1 MRARNV
7 LASIARRTQMPRM
20 PHRLLLAAV
29 AALSL
34 GACATFQTGPVGNAN
49 VPQPAQAVDLQRYV
63 GLWYEIGRYDH
74 GFERGCQGV
83 TAEYRLRQDGE
94 IDVINTCREGAPD
107 GEARVA
113 EGRARV
119 VEGSGNA
126 KLKVSFFGPFYVG
139 DYWVLDRA
147 EDYSWSIVGEPSG
160 RNLWLLSRSPQPSA
174 QVRETMMNRA
184 RELGYDLSILRP
196 TKQPGT

>member
-94 IDVINTCREGAPD
+94 IDVINTCREGSPD

-126 KLKVSFFGPFYVG
+126 KLEVSFFGPFYLG

-147 EDYSWSIVGEPSG
+147 DDYSWAKFCQPTSRYHCLLT
-160 RNLWLLSRSPQPSA
+160 RNTDPAPDYRKHIRHSTA
-174 QVRETMMNRA
+174 
-184 RELGYDLSILRP
+184 ELG
-196 TKQPGT
+196 

>member
-126 KLKVSFFGPFYVG
+126 KLEVSFFGPFYLG
-139 DYWVLDRA
+139 DYWVLDHA
-147 EDYSWSIVGEPSG
+147 DDYSWAIVGEPSG
-160 RNLWLLSRSPQPSA
+160 RYLWLLSRTPDPA
-174 QVRETMMNRA
+174 PAVRQRIRDRTA
-184 RELGYDLSILRP
+184 ELGYDLSLLLP
-196 TKQPGT
+196 VQH